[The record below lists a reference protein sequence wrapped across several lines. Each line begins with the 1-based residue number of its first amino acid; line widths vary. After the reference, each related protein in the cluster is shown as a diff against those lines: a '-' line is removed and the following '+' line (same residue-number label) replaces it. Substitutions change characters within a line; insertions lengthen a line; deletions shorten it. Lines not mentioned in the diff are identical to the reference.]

1 MINIAAF
8 IDNKDNKLSVR
19 STQLLRLIQ
28 DMQSNNPEISSVHL
42 FTTDEVNSLDLPLA
56 PGATLTMI
64 HGLSDAGIFS
74 SAQMHTILATL
85 SNLQINCVVGYK
97 NSLTDQIFPAYSAQ
111 TNLPLLGQVLNLK
124 LASNTIELWQSIFS
138 GKASTFV
145 KVSYKSVLSFNNAF
159 EIGIPQADQITLT
172 ANHLMLEAHDNYQIN
187 NLHKASAGVNLADA
201 TYVVGAGRGLKDPS
215 NWTLIEDLAAKIG
228 AATACSKPVSDIDWR
243 PHSEHVGQTGIKIA
257 PKLYIACG
265 ISGAIQHLAGVN
277 GSKTIIVINND
288 PEAPFFK
295 YADYGIVGDV
305 FDVLPELI
313 KNL

>member
-8 IDNKDNKLSVR
+8 IDIKDNKLSAR
-19 STQLLRLIQ
+19 SAQLLLLIQ
-28 DMQSNNPEISSVHL
+28 DMQRSNPEVKSINL
-42 FTTDEVNSLDLPLA
+42 FTTDDVSTLDIPTIQ
-56 PGATLTMI
+56 GANLTSI

-74 SAQMHTILATL
+74 SAQMQTILATL
-85 SNLQINCVVGYK
+85 SSHQINCVIGYK
-97 NSLTDQIFPAYSAQ
+97 NLVTDQVFPAYCAKTS
-111 TNLPLLGQVLNLK
+111 LPLLGQVINLK
-124 LASNTIELWQSIFS
+124 LAENDIEIRQSIFS
-138 GKASTFV
+138 GKASTLV
-145 KVSYKSVLSFNNAF
+145 KVTYASVLSFNNAF
-159 EIGIPQADQITLT
+159 EFGILKGDKITLH
-172 ANHLMLEAHDNYQIN
+172 ANQLKLEVNDNYQIKD
-187 NLHKASAGVNLADA
+187 LHKASAGMNLADA

-215 NWTLIEDLAAKIG
+215 NWNIIEKLANKIG

-305 FDVLPELI
+305 FDVVPELI